1 MKAGKYITWHA
12 PYERTSQIDDLF
24 LFFKIRKVRLTKE
37 LYSLMLRHARPY
49 LHEYIREKVTHFTG
63 NKFIPAPINQS
74 KRNDLPK
81 PTKRRPSTR
90 ISEPAKGLSA
100 DDPIRK
106 VSNLNRQSSIIINQ
120 HPKDDEF
127 EYGLSDW

>member
-12 PYERTSQIDDLF
+12 PYEQTSQIDDLF
-24 LFFKIRKVRLTKE
+24 LFFKIRKVKLTKE
-37 LYSLMLRHARPY
+37 LYSLMLKNARPY
-49 LHEYIREKVTHFTG
+49 LHEYIRERVMRFTG
-63 NKFIPAPINQS
+63 GKFIPAPISQNKNTAINAKS
-74 KRNDLPK
+74 KPI
-81 PTKRRPSTR
+81 TR

-106 VSNLNRQSSIIINQ
+106 VSNLNRQNSIIINK
-120 HPKDDEF
+120 HSKDDEF

>member
-1 MKAGKYITWHA
+1 MKAEKYITWHA

-24 LFFKIRKVRLTKE
+24 LFFKIRKVKLTKG
-37 LYSLMLRHARPY
+37 LYSLMLRNARPY
-49 LHEYIREKVTHFTG
+49 LHEYIREKVIHFKG
-63 NKFIPAPINQS
+63 CNLKPAQINQS
-74 KRNDLPK
+74 KRNDLQK
-81 PTKRRPSTR
+81 STKRKPSSR

-106 VSNLNRQSSIIINQ
+106 VSNLNRQNSVFINQ